1 MRGANGDMRVKIQS
15 LNHRNAVMLPD
26 AKWSRKLK
34 TEAKI
39 ICGLLTPAQ
48 DNSSLGR
55 AYSVVL
61 PSTQLKWRATLQGW

>member
-26 AKWSRKLK
+26 AKWSPKLK
-34 TEAKI
+34 TEAEV

-48 DNSSLGR
+48 DNPGFGR
-55 AYSVVL
+55 A
-61 PSTQLKWRATLQGW
+61 